1 MKILKLYAWE
11 GFFGDLVQSIR
22 NKELSVLKANAYLN
36 GSTCF
41 IWVCAPFLVS
51 LASFGMFVM
60 IDENNVLDAKKAF
73 VSVTLFNIIKQPFT
87 MLPILISNAIQV
99 SEINLE
105 QLKYCW
111 VLFNIHSVS
120 NRLVYQ

>member
-11 GFFGDLVQSIR
+11 GFFGQLVQGLR
-22 NKELSVLKANAYLN
+22 NQELAVLKTNAYLN

-51 LASFGMFVM
+51 LASFATYVL
-60 IDENNVLDAKKAF
+60 IDDNNVLDVKKVF

-99 SEINLE
+99 I
-105 QLKYCW
+105 
-111 VLFNIHSVS
+111 
-120 NRLVYQ
+120 